1 MFITLEGIEGSGK
14 TSQAE
19 AVVAFL
25 TDRGHRC
32 LLTREPGGTRIGR
45 QIRSILLDPE
55 NRDVAPAAELL
66 LYMADR
72 AQHIQ
77 TLIHPA
83 LQSGQTVICD
93 RYVDATVVYQGYARG
108 LNVEGIL
115 RLHEMVLGGLK
126 PDLTVVLDLA
136 PETGLAR
143 AWRQISSGERT
154 GSESRFEKEDL
165 DFHRKI
171 REGYL
176 DLARQQPDRIRVV
189 DADRPPER
197 VREDILRILAASL
210 GPRPAG

>member
-14 TSQAE
+14 TSQAR
-19 AVVAFL
+19 AVVGYL
-25 TDRGHRC
+25 EERGHRC

-77 TLIHPA
+77 TLILPA
-83 LQSGQTVICD
+83 LRSGRTVICD

-108 LNVEGIL
+108 LDMDLIA
-115 RLHEMVLGGLK
+115 RLHDRVLGGLK
-126 PDLTVVLDLA
+126 PDLTVVLDLP

-143 AWRQISSGERT
+143 AWRQIETGERA

-176 DLARQQPDRIRVV
+176 NLARLHPDRFRVV
-189 DADRPPER
+189 DADRSPER
-197 VREDILRILAASL
+197 VREDIFHILAASV